1 MTIQSTIED
10 TFAAG
15 RGDALVAAAANVA
28 RLGAC
33 SIDYDALSDAEVL
46 AGQRTL
52 AQAQRELD
60 TRKAWMAKTLA
71 QRSRWELGQSG
82 LAAQQGFLNPE
93 ALIQELTGTSKVESR
108 KLVGVG
114 RMLAEA

>member
-1 MTIQSTIED
+1 MTNQPTIED
-10 TFAAG
+10 TFTAD

-33 SIDYDALSDAEVL
+33 SIDYDALSDAAVL

-71 QRSRWELGQSG
+71 QRSRWERREGEK
-82 LAAQQGFLNPE
+82 PE
-93 ALIQELTGTSKVESR
+93 AGDRDRTVGSEEEGGQGSPSPQEEL
-108 KLVGVG
+108 
-114 RMLAEA
+114 